1 MTSDAS
7 CRECGP
13 GAEDLH
19 PGPTAPCSS
28 GWRERLSPIPRRR
41 ASKAHHTA
49 RVARRH
55 ACLRHDARSARS
67 AFRRAGPQPCDC
79 DGPRFAR
86 IVQNT
91 RPRLPTPFHPL
102 RVTRR
107 RPTVTSARC
116 VLPRVFWAPWSEG
129 RRANP
134 PRDEGFR
141 LDPRWPRTVRGR
153 CSNSTSATDSQRHV
167 HPAESFEA
175 RGDAPLARFA
185 TRPSERESPANS
197 SSHKAFDDAPRASV
211 VELHASFTPPFRM
224 GVTDDGRRPILRD
237 LDRGSLGLRPR
248 ACGVVFRALGEL
260 TSSDAVTAKVTDTEV
275 PPPTLDS
282 PYPSLPSRR
291 EDRSAPGRL
300 PSTNARSTLRLRT
313 WPRTRTRHRS
323 RGFATSARLPTLFRL
338 LDRSFGGEE
347 GLDRAAT
354 HALRTGRSWPRVVR
368 RLLPSNRSASTTGGP
383 SIPVL
388 GSRVRLAPPAVFPV
402 GPRIFPR
409 TSQLTPG
416 SSETAESS
424 FLGSGALL

>member
-1 MTSDAS
+1 MAHVRPEAPSVELARSLATAMDLDS
-7 CRECGP
+7 RESFKTR
-13 GAEDLH
+13 DRDFRH
-19 PGPTAPCSS
+19 PFTRFGSPAAVRRSRAPAACYPAFS
-28 GWRERLSPIPRRR
+28 GLRGQ
-41 ASKAHHTA
+41 
-49 RVARRH
+49 RVAERT
-55 ACLRHDARSARS
+55 LL
-67 AFRRAGPQPCDC
+67 GTKT
-79 DGPRFAR
+79 FA
-86 IVQNT
+86 
-91 RPRLPTPFHPL
+91 
-102 RVTRR
+102 
-107 RPTVTSARC
+107 
-116 VLPRVFWAPWSEG
+116 
-129 RRANP
+129 
-134 PRDEGFR
+134 

-185 TRPSERESPANS
+185 ARPSERESPANS

-323 RGFATSARLPTLFRL
+323 RGFATSARLPTLFRRL
-338 LDRSFGGEE
+338 GRSFGGEE

-354 HALRTGRSWPRVVR
+354 HALRTGRSWPRVAR

-424 FLGSGALL
+424 FLGSEALL